1 MAGYG
6 LAYIKRL
13 RIDSLDGPGIA
24 GGDVGPHDPAMEAR
38 VSALEVGFQEMK
50 GSLHRLEL
58 SIARIE
64 AALSHMATKADVA
77 ANTGAINALAEKMA
91 AQNARLTKVEAAI
104 EDTLKTALSKTI
116 GPWQVPGILAVC
128 VALIGVLMAALNWAG
143 HQPWF
148 PH

>member
-1 MAGYG
+1 MDY
-6 LAYIKRL
+6 
-13 RIDSLDGPGIA
+13 
-24 GGDVGPHDPAMEAR
+24 DPAMDAR

-50 GSLHRLEL
+50 GSIHRLEM

-64 AALSHMATKADVA
+64 VTLSSVATKADVA
-77 ANTGAINALAEKMA
+77 GNTGAINALAEKVA
-91 AQNARLTKVEAAI
+91 AQGDRLTKVEEAI
-104 EDTLKTALSKTI
+104 DETIKTALSKTI

-128 VALIGVLMAALNWAG
+128 VALIGVLMAALNWAS

>member
-1 MAGYG
+1 MDY
-6 LAYIKRL
+6 
-13 RIDSLDGPGIA
+13 
-24 GGDVGPHDPAMEAR
+24 DPAMDAR

-58 SIARIE
+58 AFVRIE
-64 AALSHMATKADVA
+64 SVLSNVATKADVA
-77 ANTGAINALAEKMA
+77 ALSEKVSV
-91 AQNARLTKVEAAI
+91 QGDRLTKVEAALSNVATKADVAALSERASAQGDRLTKVEEAI
-104 EDTLKTALSKTI
+104 DETIKTALSKTI
-116 GPWQVPGILAVC
+116 GPWQVPGILAVR